1 MSLRSTTV
9 APLLMAAMLLGGCAT
24 GPGDWLEQLAGNPST
39 RDTQVA
45 IAQLD
50 EIRPGTSA
58 AVATQASVRMDP
70 ADAAVS
76 GNPER
81 QTGYIVEDQSPRQ
94 RAYRLD
100 TGDRLRV
107 FVYGQPNLSRLYNVD
122 QSGNISVPLI
132 GNIRARGLTT
142 VGLEGSIRTRL
153 SQGLVRDPQVTVDV
167 QQNRPFFILGEVRN
181 AGQFPYV
188 TGMTVETAVAIAGG
202 FGERANERKARLS
215 RRSGT
220 YNEVIEVTLDTE
232 LEPGDTVY
240 IYERFF

>member
-1 MSLRSTTV
+1 MSLRSNTV
-9 APLLMAAMLLGGCAT
+9 APLLMAATLLGGCAT
-24 GPGDWLEQLAGNPST
+24 GPGEWLESLTANPSA
-39 RDTQVA
+39 RDTEVA
-45 IAQLD
+45 AVQLD
-50 EIRPGTSA
+50 EIRPG
-58 AVATQASVRMDP
+58 AVMAPATRASVRMDA

-81 QTGYIVEDQSPRQ
+81 QIGYIVEDQSPQ
-94 RAYRLD
+94 PRAYRLD

-107 FVYGQPNLSRLYNVD
+107 FVYGQPNLSRLYSVD
-122 QSGNISVPLI
+122 PSGNISVPLI

-142 VGLEGSIRTRL
+142 VGLEAAIRSRL
-153 SQGLVRDPQVTVDV
+153 SQGLVRDPHVTVDV

-188 TGMTVETAVAIAGG
+188 TGMTVEMAVAIAGG

-220 YNEVIEVTLDTE
+220 YNEVIDVSLDTE

>member
-1 MSLRSTTV
+1 MPLRSIAVWPVVLV
-9 APLLMAAMLLGGCAT
+9 ALSLGGCAT
-24 GPGDWLEQLAGNPST
+24 VSDDWFGAAAADP
-39 RDTQVA
+39 DPVVQVA
-45 IAQLD
+45 
-50 EIRPGTSA
+50 P
-58 AVATQASVRMDP
+58 QASSQALNQSGTAEPVTVSVRP
-70 ADAAVS
+70 TNAAVS
-76 GNPER
+76 GHPGR
-81 QTGYIVEDQSPRQ
+81 QEGYIVEEQSSRP
-94 RAYRLD
+94 RAYSLD

-132 GNIRARGLTT
+132 GTVRARGLSTT
-142 VGLEGSIRTRL
+142 QLEGSIRSRL

-188 TGMTVETAVAIAGG
+188 TGMTVEMAVAIAGG

-215 RRSGT
+215 RRSGA
-220 YNEVIEVTLDTE
+220 YNEVIDVSLETE
-232 LEPGDTVY
+232 IEPGDTVY

>member
-1 MSLRSTTV
+1 MALRSITV
-9 APLLMAAMLLGGCAT
+9 WPFVMATMLLGGCAT
-24 GPGDWLEQLAGNPST
+24 GPGAWLDSVTAPITSG
-39 RDTQVA
+39 DAQVSVS
-45 IAQLD
+45 QLD
-50 EIRPGTSA
+50 EIRPNA
-58 AVATQASVRMDP
+58 AMSVATQASVRMDQ
-70 ADAAVS
+70 ADAVAT
-76 GNPER
+76 GNPVR
-81 QTGYIVEDQSPRQ
+81 QTGYIVEDQTPRP

-142 VGLEGSIRTRL
+142 VGLEAAIRNRL
-153 SQGLVRDPQVTVDV
+153 AQGLVRDPQVTVDV

-188 TGMTVETAVAIAGG
+188 TGMTVEMAVAIAGG

-220 YNEVIEVTLDTE
+220 YNEVIDVTLDTE